1 MREIENLKKTIL
13 KEYPRLSEESSFKFD
28 CRRGLPCFN
37 ECCGDVNIFLTPY
50 DILRLKNNLGITSGE
65 FLNEYTIFP
74 FDENLKYPVVLLK
87 MKDDEKKNCPFVDS
101 DGCRVYLDRPWS
113 CRMYP
118 LGLASPKEDSAD
130 LDREFYFMLEE
141 NICKGHKEDREFT
154 VAEWL
159 SDQGIDEYNRLGKE
173 FKEITLHQFFQEGK
187 NLTPEKIDMFFLA
200 CYNIDK
206 FREFVFESSFFD
218 KVEVDSETKARIK
231 EDDVEFLLFGYS
243 WLRFA
248 LFGEKTLKVKGEVLE
263 AKKKKLENKSKT

>member
-13 KEYPRLSEESSFKFD
+13 KEYPRLSEESSFRFE
-28 CRRGLPCFN
+28 CRPGLPCFN

-50 DILRLKNNLGITSGE
+50 DILRLKKNLGITSGE
-65 FLNEYTIFP
+65 FLKEYTIFP

-101 DGCRVYLDRPWS
+101 DGCRVYIDRPWS

-118 LGLASPKEDSAD
+118 LGLASPKKDSAD
-130 LDREFYFMLEE
+130 LDREFYFLLKE
-141 NICKGHKEDREFT
+141 NICKGHKEDKEFT

-159 SDQGIDEYNRLGKE
+159 ADQGISDYNRLGAE

-187 NLTPEKIDMFFLA
+187 NLTPEKIDMFFRA

-218 KVEVDSETKARIK
+218 KFEVDNKTKARIR
-231 EDDVEFLLFGYS
+231 EDDVELLLFGYS
-243 WLRFA
+243 WLKFA

-263 AKKKKLENKSKT
+263 AKKKKLEN

>member
-1 MREIENLKKTIL
+1 MREIEKLKRTIL

-87 MKDDEKKNCPFVDS
+87 MKDDEKKNCPFVGS
-101 DGCRVYLDRPWS
+101 EGCRVYLDRPWS

-118 LGLASPKEDSAD
+118 LGLASPKEDSAG
-130 LDREFYFMLEE
+130 LDREFYFLLKED
-141 NICKGHKEDREFT
+141 ICKGHGEDRELT

-159 SDQGIDEYNRLGKE
+159 ADQGISEYNRLGAE
-173 FKEITLHQFFQEGK
+173 FKEITLHHFFQEGK

-200 CYNIDK
+200 CYDIDR
-206 FREFVFESSFFD
+206 FREFVFGSSLFD
-218 KVEVDSETKARIK
+218 KFEVDNERRTRIR
-231 EDDVEFLLFGYS
+231 EDDVELLLFGYA

-248 LFGEKTLKVKGEVLE
+248 LFGEKTLTVKENVLE
-263 AKKKKLENKSKT
+263 AKKKKLEKKTKL